1 MNPQTGDRVVVFDL
15 DGTLFSSEA
24 ILGDA
29 YREAVAATSAR
40 WGIPL
45 RTPTLAEILALV
57 GRPVREIFLALYPA
71 LTAAQREELAGEVL
85 VILDR
90 KIRAGEGR
98 LYDGVPA
105 MLVSLRDAGFRIA
118 LVSNCRRAYLEA
130 IFDTYELWPYFASA
144 RCNEDAPALGKTG
157 LVAEAVAGARGIM
170 VGDRASDGEAAH
182 AAGIPWIGCDYG
194 HADDGSGQ
202 NELSGADAVVRS
214 VEEIARVAREIREAE
229 K

>member
-40 WGIPL
+40 WGVPL
-45 RTPTLAEILALV
+45 RTPTLVEILSLV
-57 GRPVREIFLALYPA
+57 GRPVREIFHALYPD
-71 LTAAQREELAGEVL
+71 LSAAQREELAGAVL

-105 MLVSLRDAGFRIA
+105 MLAALRDAGCRIA

-130 IFDTYELWPYFASA
+130 IFDTYTLWPYFVSE
-144 RCNEDAPALGKTG
+144 RCNEDEPELGKTG

-170 VGDRASDGEAAH
+170 VGDRASDGEAAR

-194 HADDGSGQ
+194 HADDGSGL
-202 NELSGADAVVRS
+202 NELSGADVVVRS
-214 VEEIARVAREIREAE
+214 VDEIPRVVRKLREASR
-229 K
+229 